1 MQMTIE
7 QVQTPTAV
15 TILKLNGDL
24 DGSNY
29 REVMNKAKELYEVG
43 SRRLL
48 IDMTNVPFMS
58 SAGLVALHNTALL
71 YGGKEQLDVENGW
84 RALKATASA
93 GEAGMQ
99 GQVKLLNLTPRVVKA
114 LDQTGMLSFFG
125 VYDDQ
130 AAAIASF

>member
-48 IDMTNVPFMS
+48 IDMSNVPFMS

-99 GQVKLLNLTPRVVKA
+99 GQVKLLNLTPRVIKA

-125 VYDDQ
+125 VYEDQ